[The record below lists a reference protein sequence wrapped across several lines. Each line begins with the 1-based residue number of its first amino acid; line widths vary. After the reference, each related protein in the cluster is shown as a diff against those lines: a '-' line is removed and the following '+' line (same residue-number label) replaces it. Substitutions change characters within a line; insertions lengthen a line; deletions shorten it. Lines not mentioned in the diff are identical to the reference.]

1 MDTDYLSPD
10 TEEIPIVGN
19 LIRVA
24 FFKGDTKV
32 LHHRFIRWWTG
43 SIYSHAEL
51 LLDEDTWV
59 SISPFIYSK
68 VGTRIKTNYNK
79 SDWDFIHFSISDVQ
93 FHALKDFVSET
104 TGDGYDW
111 IGMLLSQMGPFMLK
125 RRERWYCSQWV
136 FSALNY
142 SGIFKLRS
150 SKIYETPGLN
160 PGKLFDLLVI
170 EKDIF

>member
-59 SISPFIYSK
+59 SISPFLYSK
-68 VGTRIKTNYNK
+68 VEARIKTHYNK
-79 SDWDFIHFSISDVQ
+79 SDWDFISFNISDAQ
-93 FHALKDFVSET
+93 LFAMKDFISET
-104 TGDGYDW
+104 TDEGYDW
-111 IGMLLSQMGPFMLK
+111 IGMLLSQVGPFMVK
-125 RRERWYCSQWV
+125 GRGKWYCSQWV
-136 FSALNY
+136 FRALNY
-142 SGIFKLRS
+142 SGIIKLRS

-160 PGKLFDLLVI
+160 PGKLYSLLLA
-170 EKDIF
+170 EKDID